1 MIGGNV
7 TILSRG
13 MIGNNVV
20 AAVGTVVTKN
30 LPDNCLVSGV
40 LAKKIKDIENDRAAY
55 GKQLLRYL
63 SEKLTEEFGK
73 GFNERNLRNMRQF
86 YLTFPIR
93 NSLRSELSW
102 THYGS
107 LIKIKSFYYQR
118 ILASKDRNSVS
129 AEIDTLEPKLEYLS
143 KKKIIVNF

>member
-1 MIGGNV
+1 M

-86 YLTFPIR
+86 YLTFPI
-93 NSLRSELSW
+93 
-102 THYGS
+102 
-107 LIKIKSFYYQR
+107 
-118 ILASKDRNSVS
+118 
-129 AEIDTLEPKLEYLS
+129 
-143 KKKIIVNF
+143 

>member
-55 GKQLLRYL
+55 GK
-63 SEKLTEEFGK
+63 
-73 GFNERNLRNMRQF
+73 
-86 YLTFPIR
+86 
-93 NSLRSELSW
+93 
-102 THYGS
+102 
-107 LIKIKSFYYQR
+107 
-118 ILASKDRNSVS
+118 
-129 AEIDTLEPKLEYLS
+129 
-143 KKKIIVNF
+143 